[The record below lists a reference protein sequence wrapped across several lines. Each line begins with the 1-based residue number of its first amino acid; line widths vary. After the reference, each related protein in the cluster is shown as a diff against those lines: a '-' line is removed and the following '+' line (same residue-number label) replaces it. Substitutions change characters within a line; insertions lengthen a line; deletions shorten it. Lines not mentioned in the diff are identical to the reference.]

1 MSRKRTHKTKA
12 EQQHLDRVAAL
23 GCIVCRNLGYGDTP
37 AEIHHCCSGTGTA
50 VRASHF
56 RTIPLCH
63 THHRTG
69 GHGVALHA
77 GQKTWESIYGT
88 EAQLLAQTE
97 IELGGGSL
105 YA

>member
-1 MSRKRTHKTKA
+1 MSKKCTHKTKA

-23 GCIVCRNLGYGDTP
+23 HCIVCRNLGYGDTP
-37 AEIHHCCSGTGTA
+37 AEIHHCCSGTGTS

-69 GHGVALHA
+69 GYGVAIHA
-77 GQKTWESIYGT
+77 GQKTWEQKYGT
-88 EAQLLAQTE
+88 EADLLAQVKR
-97 IELGGGSL
+97 ELGEVEND
-105 YA
+105 